1 MQLFKLI
8 FMVLVIAGTFSTSM
22 KELAQ
27 KLRKKKKT
35 SGNMRKIKKYFL
47 NTLADTLLIN
57 TLDLTNEMD
66 KGNMNESIDQK
77 IQ

>member
-1 MQLFKLI
+1 MF
-8 FMVLVIAGTFSTSM
+8 LVIAGTFSTSM

>member
-1 MQLFKLI
+1 
-8 FMVLVIAGTFSTSM
+8 MVLVIAGTFSTSM

>member
-1 MQLFKLI
+1 
-8 FMVLVIAGTFSTSM
+8 MVLVIAGTFSTSM
-22 KELAQ
+22 KELAL
-27 KLRKKKKT
+27 KVRKKKT

-66 KGNMNESIDQK
+66 KGNVNESID
-77 IQ
+77 

>member
-1 MQLFKLI
+1 
-8 FMVLVIAGTFSTSM
+8 MVLVIAGTFSTSM

-27 KLRKKKKT
+27 KLRKKKKKT